1 VRTRWP
7 LQENEKHTKA
17 LCNKK
22 MKGFSI
28 IIICFILQS
37 CVDDEHLRGAV
48 EASKDGKT
56 YFGVIDN
63 NGGQCG
69 PLLLDGELWPKAIGD
84 VAPIEPGYHEIH
96 WGKAN

>member
-1 VRTRWP
+1 
-7 LQENEKHTKA
+7 
-17 LCNKK
+17 
-22 MKGFSI
+22 
-28 IIICFILQS
+28 
-37 CVDDEHLRGAV
+37 V

-96 WGKAN
+96 YQGM